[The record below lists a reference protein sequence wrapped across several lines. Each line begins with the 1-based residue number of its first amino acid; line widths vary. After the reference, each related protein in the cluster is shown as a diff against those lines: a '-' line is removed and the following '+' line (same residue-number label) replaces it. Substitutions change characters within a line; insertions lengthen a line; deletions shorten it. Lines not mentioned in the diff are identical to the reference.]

1 MGRMEQRFGRCS
13 RLPLHES
20 VDLSDSVL
28 FADGCDV
35 EINHGGRQVSV
46 ARVLLDQL

>member
-1 MGRMEQRFGRCS
+1 MEQRFGRRS

-20 VDLSDSVL
+20 VDLGDRVF

-35 EINHGGRQVSV
+35 EIDHRGGQESM
-46 ARVLLDQL
+46 AQILLDQL